1 MSLKFLNKVLVA
13 HLLDT
18 AGGGDGGGSGGAGSL
33 LTPSGGGSGAP
44 AGAGDAGA
52 ASGADSGKPA
62 GDAGTGDG
70 AKGGGTADWR
80 SQLPKELQEDATL
93 KKYTSVSAL
102 AGAYLNAQK
111 LIGADKIAIPGK
123 HATEEDWKNVYKKLG
138 VPEKVDEYQVKFK
151 EGVSIDEKFSKSFRE
166 FAHSKGI
173 LPSQAQ
179 ALADWFSDVNAGS
192 EAEIANEQKQQFAKT
207 VETLKKD
214 WGNSFDLQVARAN
227 KVIQEAGGDE
237 LAQHFATLGLGG
249 DAKVMKFLA
258 KVGEDLYGEHKFVEG
273 QGGASTLTPKEID
286 AKIASLTKESA
297 YFEKT
302 HPNHKAVVAEVQ
314 DLFKL
319 KYPIDKK

>member
-18 AGGGDGGGSGGAGSL
+18 AGGGDGGGGGASGSL

-70 AKGGGTADWR
+70 AKGGGAADWR

-123 HATEEDWKNVYKKLG
+123 HATL
-138 VPEKVDEYQVKFK
+138 
-151 EGVSIDEKFSKSFRE
+151 S
-166 FAHSKGI
+166 
-173 LPSQAQ
+173 
-179 ALADWFSDVNAGS
+179 
-192 EAEIANEQKQQFAKT
+192 
-207 VETLKKD
+207 
-214 WGNSFDLQVARAN
+214 
-227 KVIQEAGGDE
+227 
-237 LAQHFATLGLGG
+237 
-249 DAKVMKFLA
+249 
-258 KVGEDLYGEHKFVEG
+258 
-273 QGGASTLTPKEID
+273 
-286 AKIASLTKESA
+286 
-297 YFEKT
+297 
-302 HPNHKAVVAEVQ
+302 
-314 DLFKL
+314 
-319 KYPIDKK
+319 